1 MRIVLR
7 AVGAAVVM
15 GALTVA
21 CAGAAEAATV
31 ANRPDAVIILPLDSN
46 HPEPAVVP
54 ACVPVKDRCPTGP
67 TN

>member
-7 AVGAAVVM
+7 AVGAAFVM

-21 CAGAAEAATV
+21 CAGAAEATTA
-31 ANRPDAVIILPLDSN
+31 AHQPNAVIILPLDN
-46 HPEPAVVP
+46 THPAPAVVP
-54 ACVPVKDRCPTGP
+54 ACVPVKDRCATGT